1 MLVVYNHSA
10 MLAPT
15 LLIYV
20 FIIVLC
26 LVTVFTVYWQELMT
40 MEISDWSYNDT
51 TVTWQEN
58 TEITHNVTVAS
69 IFSRK

>member
-15 LLIYV
+15 LLICV

-58 TEITHNVTVAS
+58 TESTHNVTVAS